1 MSEQIA
7 VTDALPASPLPART
21 QLQDWAARA
30 LEAARRAGA
39 SAAEVSLG
47 VSCGLSVS
55 VRLGEVEKVE
65 FERDRELT
73 LTVYFGYQTGT
84 ASTTEWSEP
93 ALARTVEAACAIARA
108 AGEDPCVGL
117 AEPELLAREFPDLDL
132 CHPWPL
138 APQEAIERARACE
151 AAAFAADA
159 RVRQSEGASLD
170 TRHGLSLYANTH
182 GFLGVRETTD
192 HGLSC
197 AAIAAGEDGAMQVGY
212 WYSSARA
219 PQDLE
224 TPEAVGR
231 RAGERAAARLGA
243 RRLST
248 RRAPVLFTAE
258 VARSL
263 FGHLCAAISGGALY
277 RRASFLLDCVGQ
289 EVFAPIVTA
298 RQQPFIPRGAAS
310 SAFDQEGVATRERV
324 LVERGVLRGYLLGSY
339 SARKL
344 GLQTTGN
351 AGGVYNLVVEPTF
364 AGGLEQLAREMGTGL
379 IVTELLGQG
388 ANLVTGDY
396 SRGAAGL
403 WVENGAIAHP
413 VEELTIA
420 GNLREMFG
428 AVRAI
433 GEDLDVRG
441 AVRCGSVLIE
451 ALTIAGAQ

>member
-1 MSEQIA
+1 MDA
-7 VTDALPASPLPART
+7 ALPVSLPPRKE
-21 QLQDWAARA
+21 LQAWLARA

-39 SAAEVSLG
+39 SGAEASLG
-47 VSCGLSVS
+47 VSRGLSVS
-55 VRLGEVEKVE
+55 VRMGEVEKVE
-65 FERDRELT
+65 FERDRELA
-73 LTVYFGYQTGT
+73 LTVYFGFKTGS
-84 ASTTEWSEP
+84 ASTTELSDQ

-138 APQEAIERARACE
+138 VPQDAIERARACE
-151 AAAFAADA
+151 AAAFAADP

-192 HGLSC
+192 HSLGC
-197 AAIAAGEDGAMQVGY
+197 AAIAVDQAGAMQLGY

-224 TPEAVGR
+224 DVTAVGR
-231 RAGERAAARLGA
+231 RAGQRAAARLGA
-243 RRLST
+243 RGLTT
-248 RRAPVLFTAE
+248 RRAPVLFPAE
-258 VARSL
+258 VACSL
-263 FGHLCAAISGGALY
+263 FGHFLGAISGGALY
-277 RRASFLLDCVGQ
+277 RRASFLLDRVGE
-289 EVFAPIVTA
+289 EVFAPIVSA
-298 RQQPFIPRGAAS
+298 HQRPFIPRGAAS
-310 SAFDQEGVATRERV
+310 SAYDQEGVATRERT

-364 AGGLEQLAREMGTGL
+364 AGGLDALAREMGEGL
-379 IVTELLGQG
+379 IVTELLGHG

-396 SRGAAGL
+396 SRGASGF
-403 WVENGAIAHP
+403 WVENGVIAYP
-413 VEELTIA
+413 VQELTIA
-420 GNLREMFG
+420 GNLREMFRG
-428 AVRAI
+428 LRAI
-433 GEDLDVRG
+433 GDDLDVRG
-441 AVRCGSVLIE
+441 TVRCGSVLIE
-451 ALTIAGAQ
+451 GLTIAGPP